1 MTAYRSTNTYRQD
14 LLRYDGTVVVN
25 VTVAP
30 AVIAGTSTAS
40 AVTVIG
46 GTGVTVTP
54 ATVAATSTVPAVAIS
69 FGTSVTVSVATIA
82 ATVTFP
88 AVSIFQS
95 QTVFVDAV
103 AVAATTPAVT
113 ITEGAGVST
122 TVTVD
127 TTSTVPSVTVTEG
140 AGVTISL
147 TTVSS
152 SGLIP
157 EPDITE
163 GNGVTIIAAV
173 PAFARIPAPNVI
185 TGNGVLVYRLT
196 IRCFARVPDLGLKS
210 QPILN
215 ADAPGALLDVLP
227 YNTIS
232 IERRWKSRWAAPA
245 RRGRNIFILTDNTI
259 TERYPVDASTI
270 SRQILGGHEAPDN
283 LSSEEFDLLV
293 DAGYSFEVK

>member
-14 LLRYDGTVVVN
+14 LLRYDGGTN
-25 VTVAP
+25 V
-30 AVIAGTSTAS
+30 I
-40 AVTVIG
+40 
-46 GTGVTVTP
+46 VTP
-54 ATVAATSTVPAVAIS
+54 ASVAATSTVPAVTIS
-69 FGTSVTVSVATIA
+69 IGTSVTVSVATIA
-82 ATVTFP
+82 ATVTVP
-88 AVSIFQS
+88 AVSILQN

-103 AVAATTPAVT
+103 AVSATTPAVT
-113 ITEGAGVST
+113 ITEGTGLSFTVS
-122 TVTVD
+122 TVD

-163 GNGVTIIAAV
+163 GNGVTIIAAI
-173 PAFARIPAPNVI
+173 PAFARIPVPNVI
-185 TGNGVLVYRLT
+185 TGNGVLVYRPT
-196 IRCFARVPDLGLKS
+196 IRSFARVPDLGLKS

>member
-14 LLRYDGTVVVN
+14 LLRYDGGVN
-25 VTVAP
+25 V
-30 AVIAGTSTAS
+30 I
-40 AVTVIG
+40 
-46 GTGVTVTP
+46 VTP
-54 ATVAATSTVPAVAIS
+54 ATVAATSTVPAVTIS

-82 ATVTFP
+82 ATVTVP
-88 AVSIFQS
+88 AVSILQS

-103 AVAATTPAVT
+103 AVSATTPAVT
-113 ITEGAGVST
+113 ITEGTGLSFTVS
-122 TVTVD
+122 TVD
-127 TTSTVPSVTVTEG
+127 TTSTVASVTVTEG

-185 TGNGVLVYRLT
+185 TGNGVLVYRPT
-196 IRCFARVPDLGLKS
+196 IRSFARVPDLGLKS

-259 TERYPVDASTI
+259 TERYPVDVSTI

>member
-14 LLRYDGTVVVN
+14 LLRYDGGVNVVV
-25 VTVAP
+25 A
-30 AVIAGTSTAS
+30 
-40 AVTVIG
+40 
-46 GTGVTVTP
+46 P
-54 ATVAATSTVPAVAIS
+54 ATVAATSTVPAVTIS

-82 ATVTFP
+82 ATVTVP
-88 AVSIFQS
+88 AVSILQS
-95 QTVFVDAV
+95 QTVFLDAV

-113 ITEGAGVST
+113 ITEGTGLSFTVS
-122 TVTVD
+122 TVD

-173 PAFARIPAPNVI
+173 PAFARILAPNVI
-185 TGNGVLVYRLT
+185 TGNGVLVYRPT

-259 TERYPVDASTI
+259 TERYPVNASTI

>member
-14 LLRYDGTVVVN
+14 LLRYDGGVN
-25 VTVAP
+25 VV
-30 AVIAGTSTAS
+30 
-40 AVTVIG
+40 
-46 GTGVTVTP
+46 VTP
-54 ATVAATSTVPAVAIS
+54 ATVAATSTVPAVTIS

-82 ATVTFP
+82 ATVTVP
-88 AVSIFQS
+88 AVSILQS

-113 ITEGAGVST
+113 ITEGTGLSFTVS
-122 TVTVD
+122 TVD

-173 PAFARIPAPNVI
+173 PAFARILAPNVI
-185 TGNGVLVYRLT
+185 TGNGVLVYRPT

>member
-14 LLRYDGTVVVN
+14 LLRYDGTVIVN
-25 VTVAP
+25 VTVTP
-30 AVIAGTSTAS
+30 AVIAGTSTAP
-40 AVTVIG
+40 AVTVTE

-54 ATVAATSTVPAVAIS
+54 ATIAATSTVPAVTIS
-69 FGTSVTVSVATIA
+69 FSTSVTVSVATIA
-82 ATVTFP
+82 ATVTVP
-88 AVSIFQS
+88 AVSILQS
-95 QTVFVDAV
+95 QTVFVDAI
-103 AVAATTPAVT
+103 AVAATTPA
-113 ITEGAGVST
+113 
-122 TVTVD
+122 
-127 TTSTVPSVTVTEG
+127 VTVTEG

-173 PAFARIPAPNVI
+173 PAFARILAPNVV
-185 TGNGVLVYRLT
+185 TGNGVLVYRPT

>member
-1 MTAYRSTNTYRQD
+1 MTAYRSTNTYRED
-14 LLRYDGTVVVN
+14 LLRYDGGVN
-25 VTVAP
+25 VV
-30 AVIAGTSTAS
+30 
-40 AVTVIG
+40 
-46 GTGVTVTP
+46 VTP
-54 ATVAATSTVPAVAIS
+54 ATVAATSTVPAVTIS

-82 ATVTFP
+82 ATVTVP
-88 AVSIFQS
+88 AVSILQS

-113 ITEGAGVST
+113 ITEGTGLSFTVS
-122 TVTVD
+122 TVD

-173 PAFARIPAPNVI
+173 PAFARILAPNVI
-185 TGNGVLVYRLT
+185 TGNGVLVYRPT
-196 IRCFARVPDLGLKS
+196 IRCFTRVPDLGLKS

>member
-14 LLRYDGTVVVN
+14 LLRYDGGVNTVV
-25 VTVAP
+25 A
-30 AVIAGTSTAS
+30 
-40 AVTVIG
+40 
-46 GTGVTVTP
+46 P
-54 ATVAATSTVPAVAIS
+54 ATVAATSTVPAVTIS

-82 ATVTFP
+82 ATVTVP
-88 AVSIFQS
+88 AVSILQS
-95 QTVFVDAV
+95 QTVFVDTV
-103 AVAATTPAVT
+103 AVTATTLAVT
-113 ITEGAGVST
+113 VTEGTGLSFTVS
-122 TVTVD
+122 TVD

-140 AGVTISL
+140 VGVTISL

-152 SGLIP
+152 SGLIS

-173 PAFARIPAPNVI
+173 PAFARILAPNVI
-185 TGNGVLVYRLT
+185 TGNGVLVYRPT